1 MEDDDDSE
9 DDVGKPA
16 LGNSQNINYDDKDDE
31 EMIGVGA
38 SDQSNEL
45 IDLGAGSS
53 SGSQKIPKLNA
64 PQ

>member
-31 EMIGVGA
+31 ETIGVGQP
-38 SDQSNEL
+38 DQTNEL
-45 IDLGAGSS
+45 IDLSAGNS
-53 SGSQKIPKLNA
+53 SGSQNIPRLSG
-64 PQ
+64 PR